1 MTGGMYLLCGGFK
14 GQYAEEKGDPSR
26 IPPTCKNSR
35 EIGLNLKDMKLIC

>member
-26 IPPTCKNSR
+26 IPPTCKNSLQ
-35 EIGLNLKDMKLIC
+35 IGLNLKDMKLIC